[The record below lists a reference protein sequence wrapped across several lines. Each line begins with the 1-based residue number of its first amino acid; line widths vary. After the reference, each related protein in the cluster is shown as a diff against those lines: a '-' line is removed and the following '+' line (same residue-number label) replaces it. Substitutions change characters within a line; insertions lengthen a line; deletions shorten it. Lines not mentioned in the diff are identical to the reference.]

1 MLFDNFNYE
10 KDSIEKVYKA
20 TDKYFELYPETLKK
34 INDMSWLF
42 FKLWNLIPETMDNIF
57 SGHSFPAMEAWEE
70 IKVSS
75 QLCKLGYYKQSYIS
89 LRNALELSLLAIYFN
104 IDDNGPEK
112 IQSWLRSRECIDS
125 NTPRTDKIWKVLL
138 SNENIQ
144 LFNTIF
150 DIKSRYYK
158 LSYLSNYVHTKGAK
172 FSIRLGL
179 PKGNTHDFEESGVN
193 IWIESFFEIT
203 IIITTIFL
211 LRYPIGIVRYNWYKK
226 CGIDN
231 PYPVLGEH
239 EIDIIYKYLP
249 DSYIEKI
256 IEICRNDKETQD
268 LYKFITDLPDM
279 TENDVE
285 EQIIRLDELEIQG
298 GIGFIEWEKK
308 ERKQMEI
315 YPESERKIIDIRI
328 EKIKKWAEENDFMNC
343 RIEKSILTHA
353 STL

>member
-20 TDKYFELYPETLKK
+20 TDKYFELYPEILKK
-34 INDMSWLF
+34 INDISWLF

-112 IQSWLRSRECIDS
+112 IQSWLRSRESIDS
-125 NTPRTDKIWKVLL
+125 NTPRIDKIWKVLL

-144 LFNTIF
+144 LFNAMF
-150 DIKSRYYK
+150 DIKGRYYK
-158 LSYLSNYVHTKGAK
+158 LSYLSNYVHTKGTK
-172 FSIRLGL
+172 FSNRLGL

-193 IWIESFFEIT
+193 IWIKSFFEIT

-211 LRYPIGIVRYNWYKK
+211 LRYPIGIIRYNWYKK

-231 PYPVLGEH
+231 PYPVLEEH
-239 EIDIIYKYLP
+239 EIDIIYKILP
-249 DSYIEKI
+249 NSYIEKI
-256 IEICRNDKETQD
+256 IEICRNDKKTQD
-268 LYKFITDLPDM
+268 LYKYITDLPDM

-285 EQIIRLDELEIQG
+285 EQIIRLDEMEIQG

-308 ERKQMEI
+308 ERKQMEK
-315 YPESERKIIDIRI
+315 YTENERKIIECRI
-328 EKIKKWAEENDFMNC
+328 EKIKRWAEENDFMNC
-343 RIEKSILTHA
+343 RIEKA
-353 STL
+353 F